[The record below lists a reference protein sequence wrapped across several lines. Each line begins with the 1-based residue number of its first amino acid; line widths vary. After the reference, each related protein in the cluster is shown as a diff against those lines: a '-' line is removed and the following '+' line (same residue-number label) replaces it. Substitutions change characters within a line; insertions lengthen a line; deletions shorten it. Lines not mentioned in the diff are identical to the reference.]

1 MKRKQGGGKKVLA
14 VLGVIVL
21 VLAVVLAVYHETV
34 RVLFYSVVDTPVK
47 LDVSGDWAGGK
58 TYRNVQY
65 ADVSETDYLNLY
77 VPDSSEPS
85 PLIVM
90 IHGGGFVSNDC
101 ESRQAQL
108 FYQYFRDHG
117 YACAT
122 VNYRLAQ
129 EAPFP
134 AAIEDVKAAVRYLR
148 ANADTYGYNADRIA
162 VWGESAGGYLAVMAG
177 VTTDEE
183 FNSLPFIGEEL
194 RSEPVSAK
202 VDVILDF
209 YGATELESTPER
221 RAAFRALDIHVP
233 EFGYALANAWL
244 TDAIKDEPESEKFEN
259 FEDFWL
265 RKQVSQMTKEER
277 NVFTPAYYV
286 ARNLPGRTDLDV
298 LIVHGDAD
306 FTVPVSQ
313 SWHLYDQLVDTIGEA
328 HVRALYIHN
337 AKHAGD
343 KIYTEENLGA
353 VKAYLDSLAGI

>member
-1 MKRKQGGGKKVLA
+1 MKRRQGGGKKVLA

-21 VLAVVLAVYHETV
+21 VLAVIVAVNHETA

-47 LDVSGDWAGGK
+47 LDVSGEWAGGK

-77 VPDSSEPS
+77 VPDTQEPA

-90 IHGGGFVSNDC
+90 IHGGGFVMNDC

-122 VNYRLAQ
+122 VNYRLAE

-134 AAIEDVKAAVRYLR
+134 AAVEDVKAAVRYLR
-148 ANADTYGYNADRIA
+148 ANADVYGYSVDRIA
-162 VWGESAGGYLAVMAG
+162 VWGESAGGYLAVMTG

-194 RSEPVSAK
+194 RGEPVSAK

-221 RAAFRALDIHVP
+221 RAAFRALGINIPD
-233 EFGYALANAWL
+233 FGYELANAWVTGVL
-244 TDAIKDEPESEKFEN
+244 KDYPEYDSV
-259 FEDFWL
+259 EDFWL
-265 RKQVSQMTKEER
+265 RKRVDQMTEEER
-277 NVFTPAYYV
+277 QVFTPAYYIGK
-286 ARNLPGRTDLDV
+286 NLNGRTDLDV

-306 FTVPVSQ
+306 VTVPVSQ
-313 SWHLYDQLVDTIGEA
+313 SRHLYDQLVATIGEE
-328 HVRALYIHN
+328 HVTARYIHN

-343 KIYTEENLGA
+343 KIFTDENLGA
-353 VKAYLDSLAGI
+353 VKAYLESISGT